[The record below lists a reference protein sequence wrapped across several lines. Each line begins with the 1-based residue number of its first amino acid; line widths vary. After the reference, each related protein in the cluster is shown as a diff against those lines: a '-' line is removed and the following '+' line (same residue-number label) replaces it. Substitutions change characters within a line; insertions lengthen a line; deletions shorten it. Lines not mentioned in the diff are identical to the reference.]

1 MSKEISKQEKEDYLS
16 LMYEMKRKENQIV
29 KSDLSR
35 ELEVPLSRVTR
46 VTDGLLEEGYLLKD
60 EGRRMFLTPMGLSKG
75 QQCLERKRCLTEFLR
90 LVSGVDGSIAKE
102 NACAIEHIL
111 DERILTGIR
120 MFMESRHT
128 YSYMTRGN
136 DLNLMFPEGKRIM
149 PIAFFEKGTSHPRIL
164 SKEYQQFEKRA
175 EVAISK
181 ESYLYLKPIDSDLLK
196 KEIRYC
202 YGNQWMYAK
211 KENGKFG
218 ILRILQNDRIRSLP
232 LLCIYRINEQQQRQA
247 VTGVFD
253 TADIDTIQKLCQ
265 KEKMHLKYES
275 IGKNESKEITK
286 MTYEQLCSSLK
297 KGIYQVTFSIY
308 RQGEDWQSLSMA
320 DQGFEKPAY
329 LHLKG
334 DKNYLEL
341 AVREMKAMTKGG
353 AMLSGHIQTVKC
365 RSSKDVLTDLPI
377 QDKKIQI
384 PFEDF
389 EFEQLSETEI
399 TGQIQLFMT
408 SSVGEKRMPESMATL
423 ILKI

>member
-1 MSKEISKQEKEDYLS
+1 
-16 LMYEMKRKENQIV
+16 
-29 KSDLSR
+29 
-35 ELEVPLSRVTR
+35 
-46 VTDGLLEEGYLLKD
+46 
-60 EGRRMFLTPMGLSKG
+60 MFLTPMGLSKG

-253 TADIDTIQKLCQ
+253 TAGDRYDPEI
-265 KEKMHLKYES
+265 MP
-275 IGKNESKEITK
+275 GK
-286 MTYEQLCSSLK
+286 
-297 KGIYQVTFSIY
+297 
-308 RQGEDWQSLSMA
+308 R
-320 DQGFEKPAY
+320 
-329 LHLKG
+329 
-334 DKNYLEL
+334 
-341 AVREMKAMTKGG
+341 
-353 AMLSGHIQTVKC
+353 KC
-365 RSSKDVLTDLPI
+365 I
-377 QDKKIQI
+377 
-384 PFEDF
+384 
-389 EFEQLSETEI
+389 
-399 TGQIQLFMT
+399 
-408 SSVGEKRMPESMATL
+408 
-423 ILKI
+423 